1 MKAVQVSRRDF
12 LKVSGMAGAGLALAS
27 CTAVVPETGTEAA
40 PQEVTVFFW
49 DGPPLIGIREE
60 ALAPFDEAYPGCE
73 LNFTSVPGGWNAGY
87 SEKLYAG
94 LAANDPP
101 DLFIIR
107 IADLPEFLS
116 KDLLLDLKPY
126 VDRDSYDLN
135 EFPALAIESY
145 THDGG
150 IYGMPDNVASVA
162 MFCNQDMIEE
172 AGAQVPTNQWDD
184 PGWTVDD
191 FFNMCEAVTQRDANG
206 DTTQY
211 AYQVTGWS
219 VIWQIWVRIFG
230 GQLVDDPFYP
240 TECTLNEPGA
250 VEGLQFYADLIHKYG
265 FAPRFDVMQDLGA
278 VELMHTGRL
287 AIINNGSWSFPNF
300 HDVDYEVTLGHY
312 PSGPGGRANYVY
324 YFPAGDPQDHPG
336 PGLCLEPAEVL
347 QWSRHGKDH
356 PGRGSA
362 GHDPVRTAGVLPHR
376 HSSAPEQA
384 GDGGRG
390 AQLCGSGSGAH
401 QLQRGVAH
409 HAGRGRSAAQWRG
422 AGRQG
427 RGGPDQGSG

>member
-1 MKAVQVSRRDF
+1 M
-12 LKVSGMAGAGLALAS
+12 ALAS

-60 ALAPFDEAYPGCE
+60 ALAPFNDAYPGCE

-87 SEKLYAG
+87 SEKLYAR

-116 KDLLLDLKPY
+116 KDLVLDLKPY
-126 VDRDSYDLN
+126 VDRDFYDLN
-135 EFPALAIESY
+135 KFPALAIESH
-145 THDGG
+145 THDGD

-211 AYQVTGWS
+211 AYQVTSWS
-219 VIWQIWVRIFG
+219 VIWQIWVRIFAAS
-230 GQLVDDPFYP
+230 LWTIRSIP
-240 TECTLNEPGA
+240 
-250 VEGLQFYADLIHKYG
+250 
-265 FAPRFDVMQDLGA
+265 
-278 VELMHTGRL
+278 
-287 AIINNGSWSFPNF
+287 
-300 HDVDYEVTLGHY
+300 
-312 PSGPGGRANYVY
+312 PSVP
-324 YFPAGDPQDHPG
+324 
-336 PGLCLEPAEVL
+336 
-347 QWSRHGKDH
+347 
-356 PGRGSA
+356 
-362 GHDPVRTAGVLPHR
+362 
-376 HSSAPEQA
+376 
-384 GDGGRG
+384 
-390 AQLCGSGSGAH
+390 
-401 QLQRGVAH
+401 
-409 HAGRGRSAAQWRG
+409 
-422 AGRQG
+422 
-427 RGGPDQGSG
+427 

>member
-1 MKAVQVSRRDF
+1 M
-12 LKVSGMAGAGLALAS
+12 
-27 CTAVVPETGTEAA
+27 
-40 PQEVTVFFW
+40 
-49 DGPPLIGIREE
+49 
-60 ALAPFDEAYPGCE
+60 
-73 LNFTSVPGGWNAGY
+73 PGGWNAGY

-230 GQLVDDPFYP
+230 APACGRSVLSHRVHLERTRCRGRP
-240 TECTLNEPGA
+240 A
-250 VEGLQFYADLIHKYG
+250 VLRR
-265 FAPRFDVMQDLGA
+265 P
-278 VELMHTGRL
+278 
-287 AIINNGSWSFPNF
+287 
-300 HDVDYEVTLGHY
+300 
-312 PSGPGGRANYVY
+312 
-324 YFPAGDPQDHPG
+324 DPQVR
-336 PGLCLEPAEVL
+336 GLPRASMSCRTWVL
-347 QWSRHGKDH
+347 SN
-356 PGRGSA
+356 
-362 GHDPVRTAGVLPHR
+362 
-376 HSSAPEQA
+376 
-384 GDGGRG
+384 
-390 AQLCGSGSGAH
+390 
-401 QLQRGVAH
+401 
-409 HAGRGRSAAQWRG
+409 
-422 AGRQG
+422 
-427 RGGPDQGSG
+427 

>member
-40 PQEVTVFFW
+40 LQEVTVFFW

-230 GQLVDDPFYP
+230 GQLVDDPFFP

-324 YFPAGDPQDHPG
+324 YFPPGDPQDHPG
-336 PGLCLEPAEVL
+336 PGLCLEPVEVL
-347 QWSRHGKDH
+347 QWPRHGKDH
-356 PGRGSA
+356 PGRRSA
-362 GHDPVRTAGVLPHR
+362 GHDPVRTAGVLPDR

-409 HAGRGRSAAQWRG
+409 HAGRG
-422 AGRQG
+422 
-427 RGGPDQGSG
+427 